1 MPRNHTR
8 ANSLLRKFAFALV
21 VLVPLAASVWNAVA
35 TRWVHRKNP
44 VPGRFYAVGGY
55 QMHIH
60 CAGSGRPT
68 VVMEAGA
75 TASWL
80 AWRRVQPQL
89 SQDTRVCSYDRAGHG
104 WSDPRP
110 GPRDA
115 DHVVGELHDL
125 LDQAGAE
132 RPLVLVGHSAGG
144 LYARAYAYRF
154 PTEVSAVAL
163 LDASSPEQLNVLPGW
178 RAMYEQN
185 RRHHHA
191 RLRWEKLRVWSGW
204 ERLMGRCRVDDAG
217 EAPEIV
223 GQYAAMMC
231 RPAFVGGEESEYAY
245 FEETSRQAARLVSFG
260 TVPLLI
266 LSRDPAAEEGSP
278 PETMARERAWD
289 HEQERMKALSPRS
302 WRVIA
307 RGSGHAVHHD
317 RLELVVSEL
326 RLLVGHLRGS
336 PPPLFGTT
344 AVK

>member
-1 MPRNHTR
+1 
-8 ANSLLRKFAFALV
+8 
-21 VLVPLAASVWNAVA
+21 
-35 TRWVHRKNP
+35 
-44 VPGRFYAVGGY
+44 
-55 QMHIH
+55 MHIH
-60 CAGSGRPT
+60 CAGSGLPT
-68 VVMEAGA
+68 VVMEAAA

-115 DHVVGELHDL
+115 DHIVGELHDL
-125 LDQAGAE
+125 LDQAGVE

-144 LYARAYAYRF
+144 LYARAFAHRF
-154 PTEVSAVAL
+154 PAEVAAVAL
-163 LDASSPEQLNVLPGW
+163 LDASSPEQLDVLPGW

-185 RRHHHA
+185 RRDYPA
-191 RLRWEKLRVWSGW
+191 RLRREKLRVWSGW

-231 RPAFVGGEESEYAY
+231 RPSFVGGEENEYPY
-245 FEETSRQAARLVSFG
+245 FEETSRQAALLASFG

-266 LSRDPAAEEGSP
+266 ISRDPGAGEGSSS
-278 PETMARERAWD
+278 ETMAREHAWD
-289 HEQERMKALSPRS
+289 QEQERMKALSPRS

-326 RLLVGHLRGS
+326 RVLMGHLRGG
-336 PPPLFGTT
+336 PTPVFGTT